1 MASNAGAAGGNW
13 IVGFGSLGVVRQ
25 LGLMVGLAASVA
37 IGFAIVL
44 WSQEPDYRVLYSNID
59 FADANQAIEQLNTA
73 GIPYS
78 FDTQS
83 RAILV
88 PADRVHDARLR
99 LAAEGFTADKTVG
112 FELLDQDQGIASS
125 QFLENARYRRG
136 LEGELARTISSLVAV
151 RTARVHLAI
160 PKESVFVRD
169 QRQPRASVFLDLVSG
184 RMLEADQVAAIAN
197 LVASSIADLD
207 VRDVTV
213 VDQRGRLL
221 NTRDVDEDVVLAARQ
236 LEYSRSIEETL
247 LNRVNSILQPV
258 VGLGRFRAEVSAE
271 IDFTQ
276 IEQADEVYNPDLPAL
291 RSEQTLEEV
300 GQNSTGASGVP
311 GALSNQPPGVASAPE
326 VAQAQ
331 AEAAMTAANGS
342 KPSREQATRNYELD
356 RSVSYTRYQ
365 TGRVSRLTVA
375 VVVDDILTTTNNGEQ
390 TRSEWTAEDLDRLRL
405 LVENAVGYKA
415 VRGDS
420 VSVVNS
426 SFIVEAADE
435 IIEDP
440 AIWEQEWVWDAARQA
455 AAGIFVLVLIFGVLR
470 PIMRNLASQ
479 GGAGGMGSGMGPAGD
494 ISAEL
499 DGLDD
504 ASGEKVTFSSGS
516 GGMMPTP
523 NESYEYQVN
532 AIRSMVAEDPAKVA
546 QAVRQW
552 VNDRD

>member
-1 MASNAGAAGGNW
+1 MASDAGAAGGNW

-59 FADANQAIEQLNTA
+59 FADANTAIEQLNTA

-78 FDTQS
+78 FDAQG

-112 FELLDQDQGIASS
+112 FELLDQDQGLASS

-184 RMLEADQVAAIAN
+184 RMLESDQVAAIAN

-221 NTRDVDEDVVLAARQ
+221 NTRDADEDVVLAARQ

-258 VGLGRFRAEVSAE
+258 VGLGRFRAEVSADV
-271 IDFTQ
+271 DFTQ
-276 IEQADEVYNPDLPAL
+276 VEQADEVYNPDLPAL
-291 RSEQTLEEV
+291 RSEQTLEET
-300 GQNSTGASGVP
+300 GQVSESASGVP
-311 GALSNQPPGVASAPE
+311 GALSNQPPGVATAPE
-326 VAQAQ
+326 EVAAT
-331 AEAAMTAANGS
+331 EAAIAAVNAS

-356 RSVSYTRYQ
+356 RSVSYTRHQ
-365 TGRVSRLTVA
+365 SGRVSRLTVA
-375 VVVDDILTTTNNGEQ
+375 VVVDDVITTNANGEQ
-390 TRSEWTAEDLDRLRL
+390 TRTEWSQEDLDRLRL

-426 SFIVEAADE
+426 SFIVEE
-435 IIEDP
+435 ESVVLEEP
-440 AIWEQEWVWDAARQA
+440 PIWEQEWVWDAARQLA
-455 AAGIFVLVLIFGVLR
+455 AAIFVLVLVFGVLR
-470 PIMRNLASQ
+470 PIMRNLATQ
-479 GGAGGMGSGMGPAGD
+479 GGGSGMGGGTGPAGD

-504 ASGEKVTFSSGS
+504 SSGDKVTFSSGS

-552 VNDRD
+552 VADRD

>member
-1 MASNAGAAGGNW
+1 MAGGVGAAGGNW
-13 IVGFGSLGVVRQ
+13 VAGFGTLGVVRQ

-37 IGFAIVL
+37 IGFAVVL
-44 WSQEPDYRVLYSNID
+44 WSQQPDYRVLFSNVD
-59 FADANQAIEQLNTA
+59 FADANQAIEQLNLA
-73 GIPYS
+73 GIPYN
-78 FDTQS
+78 FDAQG
-83 RAILV
+83 RAIMV
-88 PADRVHDARLR
+88 PADRVNDAR
-99 LAAEGFTADKTVG
+99 FTSCSRGLTSDKTVG
-112 FELLDQDQGIASS
+112 FELLDQDNGIANS

-151 RTARVHLAI
+151 RSARVHLAI
-160 PKESVFVRD
+160 PKESVFIRD

-184 RMLEADQVAAIAN
+184 RMLEGDQVAAIAN

-221 NTRDVDEDVVLAARQ
+221 NTREADEDVVLAARQ
-236 LEYSRSIEETL
+236 LEYSRSIEATL

-258 VGLGRFRAEVSAE
+258 VGLGRFRAEVSADV
-271 IDFTQ
+271 DFTQ

-291 RSEQTLEEV
+291 RSEQTMEESRA
-300 GQNSTGASGVP
+300 QQDGASGVP
-311 GALSNQPPGVASAPE
+311 GALSNQPPGVATAPE
-326 VAQAQ
+326 I
-331 AEAAMTAANGS
+331 ANAGAGAGAGGS
-342 KPSREQATRNYELD
+342 AGTSREQATRNYELD
-356 RSVSYTRYQ
+356 RSVSYTRHQ
-365 TGRVSRLTVA
+365 TGRISRVSVA
-375 VVVDDILTTTNNGEQ
+375 VVVDDIQTTGDNGDVAR
-390 TRSEWTAEDLDRLRL
+390 TEWSQEELDRLRV

-420 VSVVNS
+420 VSVLNTA
-426 SFIVEAADE
+426 FIIEPADE
-435 IIEDP
+435 LLEDP
-440 AIWEQEWVWDAARQA
+440 AIWEQEWVWDLARQI
-455 AAGIFVLVLIFGVLR
+455 AAGLFVLVLIFGVLR

-479 GGAGGMGSGMGPAGD
+479 GGGGTGGSGMGPAGD

-504 ASGEKVTFSSGS
+504 ASGDKVTFSSGS

-552 VNDRD
+552 VADRE

>member
-1 MASNAGAAGGNW
+1 MAGEAGTSGGNW

-37 IGFAIVL
+37 IGFAVVL

-78 FDTQS
+78 FDANG

-112 FELLDQDQGIASS
+112 FELLDQDQGLASS

-151 RTARVHLAI
+151 RSARVHLAI

-169 QRQPRASVFLDLVSG
+169 QRQPRASVFLDMVSG

-221 NTRDVDEDVVLAARQ
+221 NTRDADEDVVLAARQ
-236 LEYSRSIEETL
+236 LEYSRSIEATL

-258 VGLGRFRAEVSAE
+258 VGLGRFRAEVSADV
-271 IDFTQ
+271 DFTQ

-291 RSEQTLEEV
+291 RSEQTMEEV
-300 GQNSTGASGVP
+300 GSSSQGAYGVP
-311 GALSNQPPGVASAPE
+311 GALSNQPPGVATAPE
-326 VAQAQ
+326 FAE
-331 AEAAMTAANGS
+331 AEAAAIAAAEAGKS
-342 KPSREQATRNYELD
+342 SREQATRNYELD

-375 VVVDDILTTTNNGEQ
+375 VVVDDILSSDQNGEQ
-390 TRSEWTAEDLDRLRL
+390 TRVEWSQEDLDRLRA

-426 SFIVEAADE
+426 SFIVEESTDLVE
-435 IIEDP
+435 EDP
-440 AIWEQEWVWDAARQA
+440 AIWEQEWVWDAARQI
-455 AAGIFVLVLIFGVLR
+455 AAGAFVLVLLLGVLR

-479 GGAGGMGSGMGPAGD
+479 GGSVGGGSGFGPAGD

-504 ASGEKVTFSSGS
+504 ASGERVTFSAGS

-552 VNDRD
+552 VADRD

>member
-1 MASNAGAAGGNW
+1 MAGETGTAGGNW

-37 IGFAIVL
+37 IGFAVVL

-78 FDTQS
+78 FDANG

-112 FELLDQDQGIASS
+112 FELLDQDQGLASS

-151 RTARVHLAI
+151 RSARVHLAI

-169 QRQPRASVFLDLVSG
+169 QRQPRASVFLDMVSG

-221 NTRDVDEDVVLAARQ
+221 NTRDTDEDVVLAARQ

-258 VGLGRFRAEVSAE
+258 VGLGRFRAEVSADV
-271 IDFTQ
+271 DFTQ
-276 IEQADEVYNPDLPAL
+276 IEQADEIYNPDLPAL
-291 RSEQTLEEV
+291 RSEQTMEEV
-300 GQNSTGASGVP
+300 GNTGQGAYGVP

-326 VAQAQ
+326 VAQAEAAAAAA
-331 AEAAMTAANGS
+331 AEAGKS
-342 KPSREQATRNYELD
+342 SREQATRNYELD
-356 RSVSYTRYQ
+356 RSVSYTRHQ
-365 TGRVSRLTVA
+365 TGRVTRLTVA
-375 VVVDDILTTTNNGEQ
+375 VVVDDIISVNENGEQ
-390 TRSEWTAEDLDRLRL
+390 AREEWSQEDLDRLRL

-426 SFIVEAADE
+426 SFIVEEQADVLE
-435 IIEDP
+435 EP
-440 AIWEQEWVWDAARQA
+440 AIWEQEWVWDAARQVA
-455 AAGIFVLVLIFGVLR
+455 AAGFVLVLLFGVLR

-479 GGAGGMGSGMGPAGD
+479 GGGAGGSSGFGPAGD

-504 ASGEKVTFSSGS
+504 ASGDKVTFSSGT

-552 VNDRD
+552 VADRD

>member
-1 MASNAGAAGGNW
+1 MAGGVGAAGGNW
-13 IVGFGSLGVVRQ
+13 VAGFGTLGVVRQ

-37 IGFAIVL
+37 IGFAVVL
-44 WSQEPDYRVLYSNID
+44 WSQQPDYRVLFSNVD
-59 FADANQAIEQLNTA
+59 FADANQAIEQLNLA
-73 GIPYS
+73 GIPYN
-78 FDTQS
+78 FDAQG
-83 RAILV
+83 RAIMV
-88 PADRVHDARLR
+88 PADRVNDARLR
-99 LAAEGFTADKTVG
+99 LAAEGFTSDKTVG
-112 FELLDQDQGIASS
+112 FELLDQDNGIANS

-151 RTARVHLAI
+151 RSARVHLAI
-160 PKESVFVRD
+160 PKESVFIRD

-184 RMLEADQVAAIAN
+184 RMLEGDQVAAIAN

-221 NTRDVDEDVVLAARQ
+221 NTREADEDVVLAARQ
-236 LEYSRSIEETL
+236 LEYSRSIEATL

-258 VGLGRFRAEVSAE
+258 VGLGRFRAEVSADV
-271 IDFTQ
+271 DFTQ

-291 RSEQTLEEV
+291 RSEQTMEESRA
-300 GQNSTGASGVP
+300 QQDGASGVP
-311 GALSNQPPGVASAPE
+311 GALSNQPPGVATAPE
-326 VAQAQ
+326 I
-331 AEAAMTAANGS
+331 ANAGAGAGAGGS
-342 KPSREQATRNYELD
+342 AGTSREQATRNYELD
-356 RSVSYTRYQ
+356 RSVSYTRHQ
-365 TGRVSRLTVA
+365 TGRISRVSVA
-375 VVVDDILTTTNNGEQ
+375 VVVDDIQTTGDNGDVAR
-390 TRSEWTAEDLDRLRL
+390 TEWSQEELDRLRV

-420 VSVVNS
+420 VSVLNTA
-426 SFIVEAADE
+426 FIIEPADE
-435 IIEDP
+435 LLEDP
-440 AIWEQEWVWDAARQA
+440 AIWEQEWVWDLARQI
-455 AAGIFVLVLIFGVLR
+455 AAGLFVLVLIFGVLR

-479 GGAGGMGSGMGPAGD
+479 GGGGTGGSGMGPAGD

-504 ASGEKVTFSSGS
+504 ASGDKVTFSSGS

-552 VNDRD
+552 VADRE